1 MKFLKVI
8 ILALLPVFAYSQDSF
23 VKDSIWF
30 YTDLNQCDSVV
41 WWVGYQ
47 VKLRGKVVSLDA
59 KPVGW
64 DEKNPCANIPEKDTA
79 TLVNFY
85 KNTLVVDPGRQL
97 AEIAARLI
105 AQNSY
110 DREAGRINTAIKRAT
125 TKDFFQEAE
134 KEASDSLFG
143 AYRLRTNVDGTAKTV
158 DCQILRRPNGQV
170 VIRTGTGQAAQNYPM
185 KFWGDA
191 RIEVT
196 DLPTKG
202 NKITIYKIQGN
213 RGRWV
218 SFDRTLQVL
227 KSDKFAIE
235 NLGFK

>member
-1 MKFLKVI
+1 MKLLKVI
-8 ILALLPVFAYSQDSF
+8 ILALLPVFAYSQGSF

-64 DEKNPCANIPEKDTA
+64 DKENPCANIRGKDTA

-85 KNTLVVDPGRQL
+85 KNNLVVDPGRQL
-97 AEIAARLI
+97 ADIAARLI
-105 AQNSY
+105 TQNSY
-110 DREAGRINTAIKRAT
+110 DREAERVNTAIKRAT

-134 KEASDSLFG
+134 KEAADSLFG
-143 AYRLRTNVDGTAKTV
+143 NYRLRTNVDGTVKTV

-170 VIRTGTGQAAQNYPM
+170 VIRTGTGQTVKNYPL

-196 DLPTKG
+196 DLPQTG
-202 NKITIYKIQGN
+202 NKTTIYRIQGN

>member
-8 ILALLPVFAYSQDSF
+8 ILALLPVFAYSQGSF

-47 VKLRGKVVSLDA
+47 VKLRGKVISLHA
-59 KPVGW
+59 EPVAY
-64 DEKNPCANIPEKDTA
+64 DKEHPCENIKGQDTA
-79 TLVNFY
+79 MLVNYY
-85 KNTLVVDPGRQL
+85 KNTLVIDQGRQL
-97 AEIAARLI
+97 ADIAARI
-105 AQNSY
+105 ITQNQR
-110 DREAGRINTAIKRAT
+110 DREAERVNTAIKKAT
-125 TKDFFQEAE
+125 AKDFFQEAE

-143 AYRLRTNVDGTAKTV
+143 NYRLRTNIDGTVKTV

-170 VIRTGTGQAAQNYPM
+170 VIRTGTGQTIQNYSL

-196 DLPTKG
+196 DLPAKG
-202 NKITIYKIQGN
+202 NKTTIYKIQGN

-218 SFDRTLQVL
+218 SFDRSLQVL
-227 KSDKFAIE
+227 KSDKYAIE

>member
-1 MKFLKVI
+1 MKLLKVI

-59 KPVGW
+59 KPVAL
-64 DEKNPCANIPEKDTA
+64 DEKNPCANIPAKDTS
-79 TLVNFY
+79 TLVNYY
-85 KNTLVVDPGRQL
+85 KNNLVVDPGRQL
-97 AEIAARLI
+97 AEIAVRLI
-105 AQNSY
+105 VQNGM
-110 DREAGRINTAIKRAT
+110 DREAERVNTAIKRAT
-125 TKDFFQEAE
+125 KKDFFQEAE
-134 KEASDSLFG
+134 KEAADSLLG
-143 AYRLRTNVDGTAKTV
+143 NYRLRTNINGTVSTV

-170 VIRTGTGQAAQNYPM
+170 VIRTGSGKSIQNYPM

-196 DLPTKG
+196 NLPKTGDKT
-202 NKITIYKIQGN
+202 TIYRIQGN

-235 NLGFK
+235 NLGLK

>member
-1 MKFLKVI
+1 MKLLKVI
-8 ILALLPVFAYSQDSF
+8 ILAFLPVFAYSQDSF

-41 WWVGYQ
+41 WWIGYQ

-64 DEKNPCANIPEKDTA
+64 DEKKPCDNIRGKDTA
-79 TLVNFY
+79 TLVNYY

-105 AQNSY
+105 IQNGI
-110 DREAGRINTAIKRAT
+110 DREAERVNNAIKRAT
-125 TKDFFQEAE
+125 KKDFFQEAE
-134 KEASDSLFG
+134 KEAADSLLG
-143 AYRLRTNVDGTAKTV
+143 NYRLRTNINGTTTTI

-170 VIRTGTGQAAQNYPM
+170 VIRTGSGQTVKNYPL

-196 DLPTKG
+196 DLPQAG
-202 NKITIYKIQGN
+202 NKTMIYKIQGN

-235 NLGFK
+235 NLGLK

>member
-1 MKFLKVI
+1 MKLLKVI

-47 VKLRGKVVSLDA
+47 VKLRGKVISLRA
-59 KPVGW
+59 EPVGYNK
-64 DEKNPCANIPEKDTA
+64 DQPCENIKGRDTA
-79 TLVNFY
+79 TLVNYY
-85 KNTLVVDPGRQL
+85 KNTLVIDQGRQL
-97 AEIAARLI
+97 ADIALRLI
-105 AQNSY
+105 TQNQR
-110 DREAGRINTAIKRAT
+110 DREAERVNAAIKKAT
-125 TKDFFQEAE
+125 TKDFFQESE
-134 KEASDSLFG
+134 KEAADSLFG
-143 AYRLRTNVDGTAKTV
+143 NYRLRTNIDGTVKTV

-170 VIRTGTGQAAQNYPM
+170 VIRTGSGQSIVNYPL

-196 DLPTKG
+196 DLPAKG
-202 NKITIYKIQGN
+202 NKTMIYQIQGN

-218 SFDRTLQVL
+218 SFDRSLQVL
-227 KSDKFAIE
+227 KSDKYAIE
-235 NLGFK
+235 GLSK

>member
-1 MKFLKVI
+1 MKLFKVI
-8 ILALLPVFAYSQDSF
+8 ILALLPLFAFGQDSF

-41 WWVGYQ
+41 WWIGYQ

-64 DEKNPCANIPEKDTA
+64 DEKNPCANIPARDTT
-79 TLVNFY
+79 TLANFY
-85 KNTLVVDPGRQL
+85 KNNLVVGPGRQL
-97 AEIAARLI
+97 ADIAARLI
-105 AQNSY
+105 VQNGM
-110 DREAGRINTAIKRAT
+110 DREAERVNTAIKRAT
-125 TKDFFQEAE
+125 KKDFFQEAE
-134 KEASDSLFG
+134 KEAADSLFG
-143 AYRLRTNVDGTAKTV
+143 NYRLRTNVDGTVKTV

-170 VIRTGTGQAAQNYPM
+170 VIRTGTGQTVQNYPL

-196 DLPTKG
+196 NLPQTG
-202 NKITIYKIQGN
+202 NKTTIYRIQGN

-235 NLGFK
+235 NLGLK

>member
-1 MKFLKVI
+1 MKLLKVI

-64 DEKNPCANIPEKDTA
+64 DEKNPCANIRGKDTT

-105 AQNSY
+105 VQNGV
-110 DREAGRINTAIKRAT
+110 DKEAERVNTAIKKAT
-125 TKDFFQEAE
+125 KKDFFQEAE
-134 KEASDSLFG
+134 KEAVDSLFG
-143 AYRLRTNVDGTAKTV
+143 NYRLRTNVNGTTSTV

-170 VIRTGTGQAAQNYPM
+170 VIRTGTGQTVKNYPL

-196 DLPTKG
+196 DLPQTG
-202 NKITIYKIQGN
+202 NKTTIYKIQGN
-213 RGRWV
+213 RVRWV
-218 SFDRTLQVL
+218 SFDRSLQVL

-235 NLGFK
+235 NLGLK

>member
-1 MKFLKVI
+1 MKLLKLI
-8 ILALLPVFAYSQDSF
+8 ILALLPFFAFGQDSF

-47 VKLRGKVVSLDA
+47 VKIRGKVVSLDA
-59 KPVGW
+59 KPVAW
-64 DEKNPCANIPEKDTA
+64 DENNPCANIRAKDTA
-79 TLVNFY
+79 MLVNYY
-85 KNTLVVDPGRQL
+85 KNSLVVDPGRQL

-105 AQNSY
+105 VQNGF
-110 DREAGRINTAIKRAT
+110 DREAERVNTAIKRAT

-134 KEASDSLFG
+134 KAAADSLFG
-143 AYRLRTNVDGTAKTV
+143 AYRLRTNINGTVTTV

-170 VIRTGTGQAAQNYPM
+170 IIRTGSGQTVQNYPL

-196 DLPTKG
+196 DLPAKG
-202 NKITIYKIQGN
+202 NKTMIYQIQGN

-235 NLGFK
+235 AQGLK

>member
-23 VKDSIWF
+23 VKDSIWY

-41 WWVGYQ
+41 WWIGYQ
-47 VKLRGKVVSLDA
+47 VKLRGKIVSMDA
-59 KPVGW
+59 RPVGY
-64 DEKNPCANIPEKDTA
+64 DEKNPCANIREKDTT

-85 KNTLVVDPGRQL
+85 KNTLVIDPGRQL
-97 AEIAARLI
+97 AEIAVRLFL
-105 AQNSY
+105 QNQL
-110 DREAGRINTAIKRAT
+110 DKEAERVNSAIKKAT
-125 TKDFFQEAE
+125 KKDFFQEAE
-134 KEASDSLFG
+134 NAAADSLFG
-143 AYRLRTNVDGTAKTV
+143 NYRLRTNINGTVKTV

-170 VIRTGTGQAAQNYPM
+170 VIRTGTGQTVQNYPL

-196 DLPTKG
+196 DLPLKD
-202 NKITIYKIQGN
+202 NKTMIYRIQGN

-218 SFDRTLQVL
+218 SFDRSLQVL